1 MSVPD
6 TIPARLQE
14 AGRARGSAPAYHEKV
29 EGTWETT
36 SWADFAAQVRQATR
50 ALCTLGF
57 EPGHTTCIL
66 GFNRPEWVIMDVA
79 AMTAGGAPAGIY
91 TTCSPPEV
99 AYIVN
104 HSEARIVLLENEGQW
119 KKVLEKRDELPHLRH
134 VVMMRPS
141 GPINDPMVMS
151 WQQFLAKG
159 EQTPDTMVDDR
170 LKGLKP
176 EDLATMIYTSGTT
189 GPPKAV
195 MLSHRN
201 LTWTA
206 DVARQIVSLTEND
219 CSVSYLPLSHIAEQ
233 MFTIHAPITAR
244 GSIWYAESMEKLKD
258 NLVEAQPTVIF
269 GVPRVWEKIHAGL
282 SARLREAT
290 GAKAALVGWARGV
303 ASEVDRLRASNQQP
317 GFFLNLQYSL
327 ASKLVFSKIKA
338 ALGLGR
344 ARVMVS
350 GAAPIGKDVLD
361 FFSSLDLPICEVYG
375 QSEDSGPTSFNL
387 PNRRKSGSVGP
398 AIPGVEIRLAPDEEI
413 HVKGPNVFMGYY
425 KDAQATAETLQD
437 GWLLSGDLGKFDSEG
452 FLHITGRKKEIIITA
467 GGKNIAPKNIEAAL
481 KRSPLVAEAV
491 VIGDRR
497 PYLIALLCL
506 EPDALSKFAAENGIS
521 GELHSHPKVQAEL
534 QQVVERCNAEFAR
547 VEHVR
552 KFAVLPR
559 LLTEAAGELTPTQK
573 IKRKAVNKNWDAA
586 IEGLYTGGGE

>member
-14 AGRARGSAPAYHEKV
+14 AGRARGSAPAYYEKI
-29 EGTWETT
+29 EGSWETT
-36 SWADFAAQVRQATR
+36 SWSDFAAQVRQATR
-50 ALCTLGF
+50 ALCSLGF
-57 EPGHTTCIL
+57 KPGHTVCIL

-79 AMTAGGAPAGIY
+79 AMTGGGAPAGIY

-104 HSEARIVLLENEGQW
+104 HSEAQIVLLENEGQW
-119 KKVLEKRDELPHLRH
+119 KKVEEKLTDLPHLKH

-141 GPINDPMVMS
+141 ARIDHPMVMS
-151 WQQFLAKG
+151 WEQFLGKAK
-159 EQTPDTMVDDR
+159 ETPDTTVEER

-176 EDLATMIYTSGTT
+176 EDLATLIYTSGTT

-195 MLSHRN
+195 MLSHHN

-206 DVARQIVSLTEND
+206 DVAVQIVSLGQDD

-244 GSIWYAESMEKLKD
+244 GSIWYAESMEKLKE

-290 GAKAALVGWARGV
+290 GVKAAMVSWARGV
-303 ASEVDRLRASNQQP
+303 ATRVDDLRASNNEP
-317 GFFLNLQYSL
+317 GMLLNLQYSI

-338 ALGLGR
+338 ALGLNR

-375 QSEDSGPTSFNL
+375 QSEDCGPTSFNL
-387 PNRRKSGSVGP
+387 PKRRKSGSVGP
-398 AIPGVEIRLAPDEEI
+398 ALPGVEIRLAADEEI
-413 HVKGPNVFMGYY
+413 QVKGPNVFLGYY

-437 GWLLSGDLGKFDSEG
+437 GWLLSGDLGKFDNEG
-452 FLHITGRKKEIIITA
+452 FLYITGRKKEIIITA

-491 VIGDRR
+491 VVGDRR
-497 PYLIALLCL
+497 PYLIALICL
-506 EPDALSKFAAENGIS
+506 EPDALAKFVAENGIS
-521 GELHSHPKVQAEL
+521 GDPYSDPKVNAAL
-534 QQVVERCNAEFAR
+534 QKAVEACNAEFAR

-573 IKRKAVNKNWDAA
+573 IKRKIVHKNWADA
-586 IEGLYTGGGE
+586 IEGLYGSPE